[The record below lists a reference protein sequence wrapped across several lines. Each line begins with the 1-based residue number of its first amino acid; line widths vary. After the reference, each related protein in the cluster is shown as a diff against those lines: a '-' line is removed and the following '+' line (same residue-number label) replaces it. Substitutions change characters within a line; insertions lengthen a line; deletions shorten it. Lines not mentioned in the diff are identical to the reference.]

1 MTRGKLLRTGKSGKV
16 FGMQR
21 KLGFTLV
28 LYLFSS
34 LAFAETS
41 YQCVGANRTIHV
53 TLKEDIL
60 QMIVVLDQEQTVRAS
75 VIETVDRE
83 SGNRF
88 YFCDTGGFPYR
99 YELGF
104 VVYRNGQA
112 SLTLQKGAGAFDCR
126 IQS

>member
-1 MTRGKLLRTGKSGKV
+1 
-16 FGMQR
+16 MQR

-28 LYLFSS
+28 LSLFSS
-34 LAFAETS
+34 LVFAETN

-60 QMIVVLDQEQTVRAS
+60 QMIVVLDQGQTVRAS

-99 YELGF
+99 YRLGF
-104 VVYRNGQA
+104 VIYLNGQA
-112 SLTLQKGAGAFDCR
+112 SLTLQKGADAFDCR
-126 IQS
+126 IQR